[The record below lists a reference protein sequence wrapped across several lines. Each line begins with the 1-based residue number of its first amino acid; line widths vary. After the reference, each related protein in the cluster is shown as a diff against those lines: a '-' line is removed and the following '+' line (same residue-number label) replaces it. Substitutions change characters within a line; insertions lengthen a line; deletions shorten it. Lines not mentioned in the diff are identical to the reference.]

1 MAIPLDLLRA
11 RLDFGE
17 HSRINVTMILGS
29 PDQKFITAAELGGEV
44 PDFHQPQQ
52 FSEIMLAP
60 LPE

>member
-1 MAIPLDLLRA
+1 
-11 RLDFGE
+11 
-17 HSRINVTMILGS
+17 MILGS